1 MEGKRLLF
9 VTYHDDNLKESL
21 SYAVELAK
29 GMNASIEVLLVYK
42 RKVMEKFDDMMTAVA
57 FSEAGEYKTAR
68 ELISDD
74 YRNNRQDYEKKM
86 KHLKDFCLRSGV
98 RVDVST
104 ASMDP
109 VSAIKNILRQNQRI
123 DMVILSPCIT
133 NNGRVTTKVLNK
145 LAKTASRPVVTM
157 EKQAN
162 VA

>member
-1 MEGKRLLF
+1 MKGKSLLF
-9 VTYHDDNLKESL
+9 VTYHDDNLEESL

-29 GMNASIEVLLVYK
+29 TMNDGIEVLLIYR
-42 RKVMEKFDDMMTAVA
+42 RKVMDKFNDMMAAVA
-57 FSEAGEYKTAR
+57 FAEEGEYKTAR
-68 ELISDD
+68 ELISND

-86 KHLKDFCLRSGV
+86 EELKDLCLRSGV
-98 RVDVST
+98 KVDVST

-145 LAKTASRPVVTM
+145 LAKTASRPVVKM
-157 EKQAN
+157 EKQAH